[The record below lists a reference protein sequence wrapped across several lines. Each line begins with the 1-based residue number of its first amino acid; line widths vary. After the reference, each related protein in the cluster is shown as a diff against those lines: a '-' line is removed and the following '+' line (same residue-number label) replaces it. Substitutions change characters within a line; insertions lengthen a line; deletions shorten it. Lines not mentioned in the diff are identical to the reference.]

1 VSPWIDHPLHC
12 SCVECVARDPRY
24 AGRRGTARSLIE
36 LLAWRGV
43 SFRLVDGKVRFR
55 PTTLLT
61 KVERSEIRRVKDEV
75 YQLLREDEDRRRR
88 GESNLRSATKARS
101 SRWRGA
107 PSSRAEKER
116 HKAGG

>member
-36 LLAWRGV
+36 RLAWRGV

-61 KVERSEIRRVKDEV
+61 EVERSEIRRVKDEV

-88 GESNLRSATKARS
+88 GEGNVRDEGEVFEMARRSVIEGGK
-101 SRWRGA
+101 GA
-107 PSSRAEKER
+107 A
-116 HKAGG
+116 